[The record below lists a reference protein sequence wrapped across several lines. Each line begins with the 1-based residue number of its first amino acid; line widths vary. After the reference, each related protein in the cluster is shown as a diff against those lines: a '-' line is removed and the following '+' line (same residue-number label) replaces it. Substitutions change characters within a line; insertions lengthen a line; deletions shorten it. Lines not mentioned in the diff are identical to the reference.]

1 MSTDVAQQ
9 PGHPPSIG
17 FQRRP
22 PKRTALK
29 AYRQVGRRVS
39 TVVGWASWALLG
51 VGAMATMLPFVWM
64 LSVAVRTAPDLYAH
78 PAALWP
84 GSWTFHGVQAVV
96 DQLPFGRLVIN
107 TFVFA
112 GGATLLL
119 LLFDSMTAFALARLE
134 FRGKNTLFILVLATL
149 MVPFQVTLIPVFLTL
164 FHLGWLNTE
173 YGLIIPRATSA
184 LGIFL
189 LRQFFTQLPMELD
202 EAARI
207 DGATSF
213 TIYWRIILPLSRPVL
228 ASLFVIQFAA
238 LWNDF
243 LWPLVVTSDISKRT
257 LPAALT
263 LFSSQSGVDH
273 AALMAGAAISLSP
286 LAVAFV
292 AAQRFFVQGVAATG
306 IK

>member
-1 MSTDVAQQ
+1 
-9 PGHPPSIG
+9 
-17 FQRRP
+17 
-22 PKRTALK
+22 
-29 AYRQVGRRVS
+29 
-39 TVVGWASWALLG
+39 
-51 VGAMATMLPFVWM
+51 
-64 LSVAVRTAPDLYAH
+64 
-78 PAALWP
+78 
-84 GSWTFHGVQAVV
+84 
-96 DQLPFGRLVIN
+96 
-107 TFVFA
+107 
-112 GGATLLL
+112 
-119 LLFDSMTAFALARLE
+119 
-134 FRGKNTLFILVLATL
+134 VLATL